1 MKTQETRA
9 QTLEKKI
16 DPGVDRKTFFSY
28 NYIDEAEFQKAIK
41 DYKIL
46 RPESKIKIF
55 EFIGSYENSTGG
67 TTHKTMF
74 KNKGKRDD

>member
-1 MKTQETRA
+1 MTQETRA
-9 QTLEKKI
+9 QILEKKVN
-16 DPGVDRKTFFSY
+16 PEEKQKVFFSY
-28 NYIDEAEFQKAIK
+28 DYIDEEEFRKAIK
-41 DYKIL
+41 DYKTL

-55 EFIGSYENSTGG
+55 EFIGSYDNSTGG